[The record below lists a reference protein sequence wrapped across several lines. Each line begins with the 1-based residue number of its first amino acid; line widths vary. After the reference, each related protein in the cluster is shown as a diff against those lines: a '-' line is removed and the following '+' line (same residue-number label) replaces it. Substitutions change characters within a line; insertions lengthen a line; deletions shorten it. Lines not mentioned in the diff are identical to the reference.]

1 MPNNVTKNVSTKVLD
16 AFTESFEA
24 SRVITKT
31 VYNQK
36 ISSDFEGAKYGDTIY
51 IKRPHDYIDVETTDG
66 DLSATTPST
75 IISGVAPAVAQNYI
89 TVEIPWTNKEEAL
102 YLNQMKEII
111 APAAER
117 VCLRLESNLVSYMAK
132 NSGLH
137 RGTVGNAV
145 STWAAVA
152 DTGALA
158 AAIGVPEAGN
168 FYAAMNPFA
177 ISGLANATNG
187 LQSGSDSLVDTA
199 WKKAQISRDFAGV
212 TAFSARTLKGLQVGA
227 DGGKSG
233 LTIKTTPD
241 QTYATAKDTMQQTI
255 VLTGFTASR
264 ANAVRAG
271 DTIKVTQAGKYRT
284 NIKTRDIAYDNSG
297 ALPIYLKVLT
307 GGNATAGGDV
317 TVVVSNAAIYE
328 ASGQYNNI
336 SAALAGG
343 DTIQLLGTADAY
355 VQPSLMYHEK
365 AFGVG
370 YVDLPKLAGWESS
383 IIQMGDGII
392 VRVTKYSDAR
402 ANTQKMRFDI
412 LPVFA
417 TYNPMFAGTF
427 YGA

>member
-1 MPNNVTKNVSTKVLD
+1 MANNVSKNVSTKVLD

-36 ISSDFEGAKYGDTIY
+36 ISEDFAGAKYGDTIY
-51 IKRPHDYIDVETTDG
+51 IKRPHDYIDVETADG
-66 DLSATTPST
+66 DISATTPSN

-102 YLNQMKEII
+102 YLNQLKEII

-117 VCLRLESNLVSYMAK
+117 VCLRLESNLVTYMGK
-132 NSGLH
+132 NAGLH

-145 STWAAVA
+145 NTWAAVA

-158 AAIGVPEAGN
+158 ASIGIPEAGN

-177 ISGLANATNG
+177 ISNLAGVTNALNNG
-187 LQSGSDSLVDTA
+187 APNLVNTS
-199 WKKAQISRDFAGV
+199 WEKAQISRDFAGV
-212 TAFSARTLKGLQVGA
+212 QAFSARTLKGVTLGA
-227 DGGKSG
+227 DAGKSG

-241 QTYATAKDTMQQTI
+241 QTYVTAKDTMQQTI
-255 VLTGFTASR
+255 VLTGFTANR

-284 NIKTRDIAYDNSG
+284 NIKTRDTAFDNSG

-336 SAALAGG
+336 SAALAAN
-343 DTIQLLGTADAY
+343 DTIQLLGTADAV

-427 YGA
+427 FGA